1 MEERLLAVLAV
12 LGEAAVVA
20 VLAVVVRLEVEAMAL
35 RSRAML
41 AVLAVL
47 ILAPIRLEEEVAVL
61 AVLERNQQAHH
72 RLLRALAERARLAQL
87 PEPLYYALVAVE
99 EALA

>member
-1 MEERLLAVLAV
+1 MLAV

-20 VLAVVVRLEVEAMAL
+20 VLPVVVRLEVEAVAL

-47 ILAPIRLEEEVAVL
+47 ISAPIRLQEEVAVL
-61 AVLERNQQAHH
+61 AVLERNLQAHH
-72 RLLRALAERARLAQL
+72 RLLRALAEWARLARL
-87 PEPLYYALVAVE
+87 PEPHYYALVAVE

>member
-1 MEERLLAVLAV
+1 VLAVLA
-12 LGEAAVVA
+12 EAAVVA
-20 VLAVVVRLEVEAMAL
+20 VLAVVVRLEVRAVAL

-47 ILAPIRLEEEVAVL
+47 IPAPIRLEEEVAVL
-61 AVLERNQQAHH
+61 AVLERNLQAHH

-87 PEPLYYALVAVE
+87 PEAQFYALVAVE
-99 EALA
+99 EVLA